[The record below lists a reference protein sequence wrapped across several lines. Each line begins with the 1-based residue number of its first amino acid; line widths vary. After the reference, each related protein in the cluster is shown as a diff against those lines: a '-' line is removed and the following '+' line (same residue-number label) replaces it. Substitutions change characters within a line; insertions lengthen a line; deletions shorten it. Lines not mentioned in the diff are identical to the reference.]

1 VEARVVLELGS
12 RKPDFPFPRTRMDK
26 AAQKC
31 QERGN
36 VHQTEMQTC
45 PGVAES
51 VQEDLTMS
59 NNKGEEWN

>member
-1 VEARVVLELGS
+1 
-12 RKPDFPFPRTRMDK
+12 MDK

-51 VQEDLTMS
+51 VQEDLTVS